1 MIIEHDVSEGGEKM
15 IRNRQHLFIDF
26 EFTMPERNV
35 RMKNFFAEIIE
46 VGIVAVVEDQITEQ
60 FSSYITPLKFPIL
73 TERCKS
79 FLHISQ
85 QQVDKGLSF
94 FELIRKMEEFNKNYE
109 TTVVTWGNMD
119 MKVLRHNCLE
129 AGVTFPFEASE
140 IDLSMEYKRFFGD
153 QNQTGLWKAVQ
164 EYGKEGTGRH
174 HRALDDA
181 LTTYNIFRLVEKDKR
196 YLEKPKPT
204 TIGDRVDFSKL
215 LNEFA

>member
-1 MIIEHDVSEGGEKM
+1 MVVRRRQKGGGKMKEK
-15 IRNRQHLFIDF
+15 RQTIFIDF

-35 RMKNFFAEIIE
+35 RMKDFIAEIIE
-46 VGIVAVVEDQITEQ
+46 VGLVAVVDDQITKQ
-60 FSSYITPLKFPIL
+60 FSSYVTPLKFPVL
-73 TERCKS
+73 SERCKS

-85 QQVDKGLSF
+85 QQVDQGISF
-94 FELIRKMEEFNKNYE
+94 YELVRKLGEFNNQYE
-109 TTVVTWGNMD
+109 TTIVTWGNMD

-129 AGVTFPFEASE
+129 AGVAFPFKAAEL
-140 IDLSMEYKRFFGD
+140 DLSMEYKRFFGD

>member
-1 MIIEHDVSEGGEKM
+1 MVGKGGERMKEK
-15 IRNRQHLFIDF
+15 RQTIFIDF

-35 RMKNFFAEIIE
+35 RMKEFYAEIIE
-46 VGIVAVVEDQITEQ
+46 VGLVAVVDDQITEQ
-60 FSSYITPLKFPIL
+60 FSSYVTPLKFPIL
-73 TERCKS
+73 SERCKS

-85 QQVDKGLSF
+85 QQVDQGISF
-94 FELIRKMEEFNKNYE
+94 YELIRKLGEFNNQYE
-109 TTVVTWGNMD
+109 TTIVTWGNMD
-119 MKVLRHNCLE
+119 MKVLRHNCLQ
-129 AGVTFPFEASE
+129 AGVAFPFKATEL
-140 IDLSMEYKRFFGD
+140 DLSMEYKRFFGD

-204 TIGDRVDFSKL
+204 TIGDRIDFSKL

>member
-1 MIIEHDVSEGGEKM
+1 MAGK
-15 IRNRQHLFIDF
+15 NQYLFIDF
-26 EFTMPERNV
+26 EFTMPERNT
-35 RMKNFFAEIIE
+35 RGKDFYAEIIE
-46 VGIVAVVEDQITEQ
+46 VGIVAVVNDQITEQ
-60 FSSYITPLKFPIL
+60 FSSFVTPLKFSKL
-73 TERCKS
+73 SERCKT

-85 QQVDKGLSF
+85 EQVDTGLSF
-94 FELIRKMEEFNKNYE
+94 FEFIRKLEEFNKSKLD
-109 TTVVTWGNMD
+109 TTIVTWGNMD
-119 MKVLRHNCLE
+119 MKVLRQNCLA
-129 AGVTFPFEASE
+129 AGIPFPFKAHEL
-140 IDLSMEYKRFFGD
+140 DLSMEYKRFFGD

-181 LTTYNIFRLVEKDKR
+181 LTTYNIFKLVEKDKR

>member
-1 MIIEHDVSEGGEKM
+1 MKEK
-15 IRNRQHLFIDF
+15 RQTIFIDF

-35 RMKNFFAEIIE
+35 RMKDFYAEIIE
-46 VGIVAVVEDQITEQ
+46 VGLVAVVDDQITEQ
-60 FSSYITPLKFPIL
+60 FSSYVTPLKFPKL

-85 QQVDKGLSF
+85 QQVDEGISF
-94 FELIRKMEEFNKNYE
+94 YELIRKLGEFNNQYE
-109 TTVVTWGNMD
+109 TTIVTWGNMD

-129 AGVTFPFEASE
+129 AGVAFPFKAAEL
-140 IDLSMEYKRFFGD
+140 DLSMEYKRFFGD

-164 EYGKEGTGRH
+164 EYGKEGTGKH

-204 TIGDRVDFSKL
+204 TIGDRIDFSKL

>member
-1 MIIEHDVSEGGEKM
+1 MKEK
-15 IRNRQHLFIDF
+15 RQTIFIDF

-35 RMKNFFAEIIE
+35 RMKDFFAEIIE
-46 VGIVAVVEDQITEQ
+46 VGLVAVVDDQIAEQ
-60 FSSYITPLKFPIL
+60 FSSYVTPLKFPIL
-73 TERCKS
+73 SERCKS

-85 QQVDKGLSF
+85 QQVDQGISF
-94 FELIRKMEEFNKNYE
+94 YELIRKLGEFNNQYE
-109 TTVVTWGNMD
+109 TTIVTWGNMD

-129 AGVTFPFEASE
+129 AGLTFPFKAAEL
-140 IDLSMEYKRFFGD
+140 DLSMEYKRFFGD

-204 TIGDRVDFSKL
+204 TIGDRIDFSKL

>member
-1 MIIEHDVSEGGEKM
+1 MKEK
-15 IRNRQHLFIDF
+15 RQTIFIDF

-35 RMKNFFAEIIE
+35 RMKDFFAEIIE
-46 VGIVAVVEDQITEQ
+46 VGLVAVVDDQITEQ
-60 FSSYITPLKFPIL
+60 FSSYVTPLKFPIL
-73 TERCKS
+73 SERCKS

-85 QQVDKGLSF
+85 QQVDQGISF
-94 FELIRKMEEFNKNYE
+94 YELVRKLGEFNNQYE
-109 TTVVTWGNMD
+109 TTIVTWGNMD

-129 AGVTFPFEASE
+129 AGVKFPFKAAEL
-140 IDLSMEYKRFFGD
+140 DLSMEYKRFFGD

-164 EYGKEGTGRH
+164 EYGKEGTGKH

>member
-1 MIIEHDVSEGGEKM
+1 MVVRTDQKGGEKM
-15 IRNRQHLFIDF
+15 KEKRQTIFIDF

-35 RMKNFFAEIIE
+35 RMKDFFAEIIE
-46 VGIVAVVEDQITEQ
+46 VGLVAVVDDQITEQ
-60 FSSYITPLKFPIL
+60 FSSYVTPLKFPIL
-73 TERCKS
+73 SERCKS

-85 QQVDKGLSF
+85 QQVDQGISF
-94 FELIRKMEEFNKNYE
+94 YELIRKLGEFNNQYE
-109 TTVVTWGNMD
+109 TTIVTWGNMD

-129 AGVTFPFEASE
+129 AGVAFPFKAAEL
-140 IDLSMEYKRFFGD
+140 DLSMEYKRFFGD

-164 EYGKEGTGRH
+164 EYGKEGTGKH

-204 TIGDRVDFSKL
+204 TIGDRIDFSKL

>member
-1 MIIEHDVSEGGEKM
+1 LAVK
-15 IRNRQHLFIDF
+15 RQHLFIDF

-35 RMKNFFAEIIE
+35 RMKDFFAEIIE
-46 VGIVAVVEDQITEQ
+46 VGIVQVVNEQITEQ
-60 FSSYITPLKFPIL
+60 FSSFVTPLKFPKL
-73 TERCKS
+73 SERCKS

-85 QQVDKGLSF
+85 QQVDTGLSF
-94 FELIRKMEEFNKNYE
+94 VDFIRKLEEFNKGQFE
-109 TTVVTWGNMD
+109 TTIVTWGNMD
-119 MKVLRHNCLE
+119 MKVLRQNCLM
-129 AGVTFPFEASE
+129 AGVRFPFQAKEL
-140 IDLSMEYKRFFGD
+140 DLSMEYKRFFGD

-181 LTTYNIFRLVEKDKR
+181 LTTYNIFKLVEQDKR

>member
-1 MIIEHDVSEGGEKM
+1 MKEK
-15 IRNRQHLFIDF
+15 RQYLFIDF

-35 RMKNFFAEIIE
+35 RMKDFYAEIIE
-46 VGIVAVVEDQITEQ
+46 VGLVSVIDDQIKEQ
-60 FSSYITPLKFPIL
+60 FSSYVTPVKFPTL
-73 TERCKS
+73 SERCKS

-85 QQVDKGLSF
+85 QQVDQGISF
-94 FELIRKMEEFNKNYE
+94 FELIRKLGEFNNQYQ
-109 TTVVTWGNMD
+109 TTIVTWGNMD
-119 MKVLRHNCLE
+119 MKVLRQNCLA
-129 AGVTFPFEASE
+129 AGVSFPFKAAEL
-140 IDLSMEYKRFFGD
+140 DLSMEYKRFFGD

-181 LTTYNIFRLVEKDKR
+181 LTTFNIFRLVEKDKQ

-204 TIGDRVDFSKL
+204 TIGDRIDFSKL

>member
-1 MIIEHDVSEGGEKM
+1 MKEK
-15 IRNRQHLFIDF
+15 RQTIFIDF

-35 RMKNFFAEIIE
+35 RMKDFFAEIIE
-46 VGIVAVVEDQITEQ
+46 VGLVAVVDDQITEQ
-60 FSSYITPLKFPIL
+60 FSSYVTPLKFPIL
-73 TERCKS
+73 SERCKS

-85 QQVDKGLSF
+85 QQVDQGISF
-94 FELIRKMEEFNKNYE
+94 YELVRKLGEFNNQYE
-109 TTVVTWGNMD
+109 TTIVTWGNMD

-129 AGVTFPFEASE
+129 AGLKFPFKAAEL
-140 IDLSMEYKRFFGD
+140 DLSMEYKRFFGD

-164 EYGKEGTGRH
+164 EYGKEGTGKH

-204 TIGDRVDFSKL
+204 TIGDRIDFSKL

>member
-1 MIIEHDVSEGGEKM
+1 MKEK
-15 IRNRQHLFIDF
+15 RQTIFIDF

-46 VGIVAVVEDQITEQ
+46 VGLVAVVDDQITEQ
-60 FSSYITPLKFPIL
+60 FSSYVTPLKFPIL

-85 QQVDKGLSF
+85 QQVDQGISF
-94 FELIRKMEEFNKNYE
+94 YELIRKLGEFNNQYE
-109 TTVVTWGNMD
+109 TTIVTWGNMD

-129 AGVTFPFEASE
+129 AGVAFPFKAIEL
-140 IDLSMEYKRFFGD
+140 DLSMEYKRFFGD

-204 TIGDRVDFSKL
+204 TIGDRIDFSKL

>member
-1 MIIEHDVSEGGEKM
+1 MMKE
-15 IRNRQHLFIDF
+15 RRQLLFIDF
-26 EFTMPERNV
+26 EFTMPEKNV
-35 RMKNFFAEIIE
+35 RVKNFYPEIIE
-46 VGIVAVVEDQITEQ
+46 VGIVSVIDDQIKDQ
-60 FSSYITPLKFPIL
+60 FSSFVTPIKFPIL
-73 TERCKS
+73 SERCKS

-85 QQVDKGLSF
+85 EQVDKGIPFL
-94 FELIRKMEEFNKNYE
+94 ELVRKMGDYNKNYE
-109 TTVVTWGNMD
+109 NVVVTWGNMD
-119 MKVLRHNCLE
+119 MKVLRQNCQQ
-129 AGVTFPFEASE
+129 ANVPFPFKAVE

-181 LTTYNIFRLVEKDKR
+181 LTTFNIFRLVEKDKQ

-215 LNEFA
+215 LNEFV